1 MQSLKSYI
9 KSPRT
14 AVASVT
20 QRFLTWL
27 PDRAYLRLLFWAKM
41 GKKLDLDNPK
51 TFNEKLQWLKLY
63 NRHPEYTRM
72 VDKYAVKQLVAERV
86 GEQYVIPTLGVW
98 ERFDDIDFDKLP
110 DKFVLKTTHGG
121 GGSGVVLCRD
131 KATFDKADA
140 RRRLEASLR
149 GDIYRSLREWP
160 YKDVPKRILAEALLE
175 EGGTGKAPR
184 DYKFFVCQGEVKFLK
199 VDYDRFENHQANYYD
214 PDFNILDFSEEV
226 LKSDHDHPQ
235 EMPEGFEQMKQM
247 VETLAKDIPFARV
260 DLYNINGRHYF
271 GEITFYP
278 ASGLG
283 KFSPVE
289 WDEKLGK
296 LITLPNMGGYLVE
309 NQNVTLKCK
318 PTAIS
323 QSTTHSLT
331 DYKFYCFNGVPQY
344 VMLCVGRDK
353 GVKFYFYNRQWEL
366 CRINHNGQDAP
377 VDFSIPKP
385 EGMDEMWEMA
395 ERLSQN
401 LPHVRVDL
409 YDVDGHPYFGELTF
423 FTSSGFDNGLIDTT
437 DRLLGDSIKLPEK
450 P

>member
-63 NRHPEYTRM
+63 NRRPEYTRM
-72 VDKYAVKQLVAERV
+72 VDKHAVKQLVAERV

-98 ERFDDIDFDKLP
+98 DSFDQIDFDSLP

-140 RRRLEASLR
+140 RRKLETSLR
-149 GDIYRSLREWP
+149 SDIYRSLREWP

-175 EGGTGKAPR
+175 DSALADQVKDLV
-184 DYKFFVCQGEVKFLK
+184 DYKFYCFNGEPTYCQVIA
-199 VDYDRFENHQANYYD
+199 DRRSNETIDFFDNDWNHLPFRGLNPKCLPAQRPIDKPKN
-214 PDFNILDFSEEV
+214 
-226 LKSDHDHPQ
+226 
-235 EMPEGFEQMKQM
+235 
-247 VETLAKDIPFARV
+247 LAKMLEIARKLATGTTFLRV
-260 DLYNINGRHYF
+260 DLYEVNDKVYF
-271 GEITFYP
+271 GETTLYP
-278 ASGLG
+278 ASGIG
-283 KFSPVE
+283 TFTPEE
-289 WDEKLGK
+289 WADNLGK
-296 LITLPNMGGYLVE
+296 LITLPPPIQHSDYQIVNNDY
-309 NQNVTLKCK
+309 K
-318 PTAIS
+318 AICS
-323 QSTTHSLT
+323 SHSALT

-377 VDFSIPKP
+377 IDFSIPKP